1 MQDAIRE
8 LMDEH
13 RVIEQVLAAL
23 DTFALRLEAGETEDR
38 TALMDFV
45 TFFREFAD
53 KLHHGKE
60 EDRLFAEMERNG
72 FPKEYGPLGVMY
84 AEHVEGRSHVKAL
97 AELAG
102 RSGPLDA
109 DERQVA
115 ARHALAY
122 VPLLRGHILKEDNI
136 LYPMALQALR
146 NEDLEAL
153 TRAFKAFESD
163 VLGAGARERY
173 LALADALVKS
183 FPPDPARMAAGDACF
198 GCASHM

>member
-1 MQDAIRE
+1 MQAAIQG

-13 RVIEQVLAAL
+13 RVIERVLGAL
-23 DTFALRLEAGETEDR
+23 DTFALRLESGECEDR
-38 TALMDFV
+38 AALKDFV

-84 AEHVEGRSHVKAL
+84 AEHVEGRGHVRAL
-97 AELAG
+97 AELATG
-102 RSGPLDA
+102 SGPLDA

-115 ARHALAY
+115 SRHALAY
-122 VPLLRGHILKEDNI
+122 VPLLRAHILKEDNI
-136 LYPMALQALR
+136 LYPMALQAIR

-153 TRAFKAFESD
+153 GLAFQTFESD
-163 VLGAGARERY
+163 MLGAGARERY
-173 LALADALVKS
+173 LALADALETA
-183 FPPDPARMAAGDACF
+183 FPPDPARMAAGDACL